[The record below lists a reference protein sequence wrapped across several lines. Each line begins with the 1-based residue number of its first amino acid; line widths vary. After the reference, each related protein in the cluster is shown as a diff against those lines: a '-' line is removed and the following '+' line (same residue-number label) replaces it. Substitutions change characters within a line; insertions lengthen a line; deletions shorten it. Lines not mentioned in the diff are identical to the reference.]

1 MLPQL
6 RDLFSRFYPELV
18 VISISSPKFNWEKHS
33 QAVRNAVLQHRLR
46 HPVVSDPGHL
56 LWNAY
61 GIRAWPSLVIVGPN
75 SEHIGTYEGEVSY
88 QDLFHQITH
97 LLEYFRSQSK
107 INKNPI
113 DLKPLEPPK
122 RELSYPAGVRY
133 IDELGLIVIS
143 DTGNNRLLLVD
154 KQGQVLQQIGSGK
167 EGFADGPISKASFNQ
182 PRGVTY
188 SKGLL
193 FVADTANHSVRKVE
207 LDKGV
212 VTTIAGDGK
221 RGFPV
226 YNSYTD
232 IVSLASPW
240 DLDALQDRVFI
251 AMAGMHQIWLL
262 NQSTGNCAPFAG
274 SGYEGIRDGPKETA
288 WLAQT
293 SGIRVFKNFLYFIDS
308 ETSSVRQLDLSTNI
322 VSTIVGQGLFDF
334 GDTDGNFITARLQH
348 PLGIEVS
355 NDGNHIFIA
364 DSYNHKIKLLD
375 LHSKSVSTIAG
386 SGIVGYTDGDCEAA
400 MFAEPS
406 YIDLIDDKTLLVA
419 DTNNSAIR
427 SIDLQSCRV
436 TTFL

>member
-1 MLPQL
+1 
-6 RDLFSRFYPELV
+6 
-18 VISISSPKFNWEKHS
+18 
-33 QAVRNAVLQHRLR
+33 
-46 HPVVSDPGHL
+46 
-56 LWNAY
+56 
-61 GIRAWPSLVIVGPN
+61 
-75 SEHIGTYEGEVSY
+75 
-88 QDLFHQITH
+88 
-97 LLEYFRSQSK
+97 
-107 INKNPI
+107 
-113 DLKPLEPPK
+113 
-122 RELSYPAGVRY
+122 
-133 IDELGLIVIS
+133 
-143 DTGNNRLLLVD
+143 
-154 KQGQVLQQIGSGK
+154 
-167 EGFADGPISKASFNQ
+167 
-182 PRGVTY
+182 
-188 SKGLL
+188 LL